1 MGLAEMDGPQA
12 ASLPGGRMHFQHGPI
27 DLILKAEGPDAAQAF
42 QAAWQRFRTVLE
54 ELVAELPVLRSEAD
68 PAYRFAGTV
77 AQRMRAAV
85 IPHLPVFIT
94 PMAAVAGSVADEV
107 LAAMLAGNSLSK
119 AWVNNGGDIAFHL
132 ADGETADAA
141 LLSGLPAHIRVGS
154 ADPVRGMATSGWR
167 GRSHSLGIA
176 DSVTV
181 LAENAAMADAA
192 ATLIA
197 NAIDLPGHAAISR
210 APAESL
216 SSDSDLGERM
226 VTLGVGKLD
235 ARETAHAL
243 DRGHAFAETRI
254 ASGLAIAAILV
265 LNGQS
270 RICGSPAQLQD
281 GVLTHA

>member
-54 ELVAELPVLRSEAD
+54 ELVAELPALRSEAD
-68 PAYRFAGTV
+68 PAYRFAGPV
-77 AQRMRAAV
+77 ARRMRAAV

-216 SSDSDLGERM
+216 SPDSDLGERM

-270 RICGSPAQLQD
+270 RICGSPALLQD
-281 GVLTHA
+281 GVLTYA